1 MLRKTNPIKMM
12 LIKTNVTH
20 KQSQSPHT
28 VENRKLR
35 AGLLACLFERDR
47 VDELKKE
54 PFGPSALCMQSG
66 FSLYILWIWIW

>member
-20 KQSQSPHT
+20 KQSQSSHT

-35 AGLLACLFERDR
+35 AGLLACLCARQRETERER
-47 VDELKKE
+47 VKE
-54 PFGPSALCMQSG
+54 RAV
-66 FSLYILWIWIW
+66 WT